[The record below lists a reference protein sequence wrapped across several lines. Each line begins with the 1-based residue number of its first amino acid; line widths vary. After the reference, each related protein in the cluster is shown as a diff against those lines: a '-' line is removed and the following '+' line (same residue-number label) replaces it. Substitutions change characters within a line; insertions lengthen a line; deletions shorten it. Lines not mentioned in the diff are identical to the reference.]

1 MNINLGMEIKG
12 MDIEDISDQVAKRA
26 IARLG
31 IEAQKHA
38 QNTINSFTDSKGHS
52 QGVDSGAFRDG
63 IKVEPINNGLGFKMS
78 DSVPYGKYHEFGT
91 IPHWVPFF
99 DKSGSLTDLGKWAMR
114 KFSPKGTFRVKGKKG
129 KGLKN
134 PSRVSKEEVL
144 RKMGGMTVSLD
155 EMAPFRKALIYLKS
169 IETRVFKEEISNVRK

>member
-1 MNINLGMEIKG
+1 MNINLDMEIEYI
-12 MDIEDISDQVAKRA
+12 DIKDISDQVAKQA
-26 IARLG
+26 ITRLG

-38 QNTINSFTDSKGHS
+38 QNTINTFSDNKGYS

-63 IKVEPINNGLGFKMS
+63 VKIESINDGFGFRMS
-78 DSVPYGKYHEFGT
+78 DSISYGKYHEFGT

-99 DKSGSLTDLGKWAMR
+99 DRSGSLTDLGEWAMR
-114 KFSPKGTFRVKGKKG
+114 KFSPKGTFQVKGKKG
-129 KGLKN
+129 GLKN

-144 RKMGGMTVSLD
+144 KKMGGMIVSLD

-169 IETRVFKEEISNVRK
+169 IETRVFKEEMNNVRK